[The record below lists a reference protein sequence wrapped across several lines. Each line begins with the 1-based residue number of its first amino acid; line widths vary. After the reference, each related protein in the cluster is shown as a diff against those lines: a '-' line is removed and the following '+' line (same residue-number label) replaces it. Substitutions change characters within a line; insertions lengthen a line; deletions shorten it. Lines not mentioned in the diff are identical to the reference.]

1 MEQISLEAKVRTQT
15 GKGAVRK
22 LRQQGRIPAILYG
35 GEGEPVLLEVEEREF
50 EALSGK
56 ATGQNVITNLKLGE
70 ETGEN
75 MTLIKDVQH
84 HPVTERVLHIDFCRI
99 SLKEK
104 LTVPVPIAVVGE
116 SAGVKE
122 GGILEHLLWE
132 VDVECLPT
140 QMPEKIE
147 VDITHLNIGDTIHV
161 RDLEEKEGIKVLTD
175 GEKTIL
181 SVVPPRVVEKEVV
194 EEEVAEPEV
203 ISEEKKPEEEKPEEK
218 PEGKKPEE
226 KKPEEKKPEE
236 GKEQKK

>member
-1 MEQISLEAKVRTQT
+1 MEQISLEAKVRTDT
-15 GKGAVRK
+15 GKGAARK
-22 LRQQGRIPAILYG
+22 LRRQGRIPAILYG
-35 GEGEPVLLEVEEREF
+35 GEGKPVLLEVEEREF

-56 ATGQNVITNLKLGE
+56 ATGQNVITNLKLGK

-147 VDITHLNIGDTIHV
+147 IDITHLNIGDTIHV
-161 RDLEEKEGIKVLTD
+161 RDLEEKEGIKFLTD

-181 SVVPPRVVEKEVV
+181 SVGPPRVVEKEVV

-203 ISEEKKPEEEKPEEK
+203 ISEEKKPEEKKPEE
-218 PEGKKPEE
+218 EKPEE